1 MNTKQI
7 IAAIGE
13 QVKNLK
19 QARNALLAY
28 LHRGAE
34 SGSLVT
40 VTLPPSSDKPG

>member
-28 LHRGAE
+28 LPQE
-34 SGSLVT
+34 PNQV
-40 VTLPPSSDKPG
+40 PS